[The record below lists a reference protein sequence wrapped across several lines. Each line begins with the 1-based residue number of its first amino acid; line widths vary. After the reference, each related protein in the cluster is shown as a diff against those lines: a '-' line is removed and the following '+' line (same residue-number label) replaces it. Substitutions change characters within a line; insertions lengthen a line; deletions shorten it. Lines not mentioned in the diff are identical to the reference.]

1 MFIPTSRQELDKLGW
16 ETLDIILVTGD
27 SYVDSPFIGISVI
40 GHVLLKEGYRV
51 GIIAQP
57 GVQSEDICQ
66 LGEPELFWGVT
77 GGSIDSMV
85 ANYTATKKR
94 KKSDDLTPGDRNDR
108 RPDRAVIVYANLIRR
123 YFKDTK
129 LIVLGG
135 VEASLRRIAHY
146 DYWSDRVRRSILFDA
161 KADILVYG
169 AAKKTIVALAERLQA
184 DQRTVPAAG
193 HALPDPEPTCPIPH
207 ARRTGRRAR
216 NGL

>member
-16 ETLDIILVTGD
+16 ETLDIILITGD

-57 GVQSEDICQ
+57 GVQSEDICR

-94 KKSDDLTPGDRNDR
+94 KKSDDLTPGYQNDR
-108 RPDRAVIVYANLIRR
+108 RPDRAAVVI
-123 YFKDTK
+123 TP
-129 LIVLGG
+129 G
-135 VEASLRRIAHY
+135 ES
-146 DYWSDRVRRSILFDA
+146 
-161 KADILVYG
+161 
-169 AAKKTIVALAERLQA
+169 
-184 DQRTVPAAG
+184 
-193 HALPDPEPTCPIPH
+193 H
-207 ARRTGRRAR
+207 ARDQTSGPEAAQIQKGLACEVERMGQWCQRLCPHCPHLETNGPTEGRR
-216 NGL
+216 G